1 MHLTKAPAPL
11 GLLIISKKDLM
22 ETKTPQARQVTES
35 AVGTLEINLIGDSW
49 RSFSPLLQRGVIVRI
64 GEETNVRN
72 FLCHRLGV
80 EPEFV
85 EHAITTIFL
94 NGKPVDDLDQ
104 AKLGNGDTLA
114 LSSAMPGLAGATL
127 RRQGLV
133 ASLRCTI
140 SHRENDRREQAGE
153 GITLVLKL
161 FNLMIETLG
170 PTLLKRSVLIE
181 RGGWEEFLIR
191 SRPDFWEH
199 CQAVKLNGRQVH
211 PRGTA
216 PLPWPESVRWI
227 NLKVYEGS
235 VG

>member
-1 MHLTKAPAPL
+1 
-11 GLLIISKKDLM
+11 M
-22 ETKTPQARQVTES
+22 ETKTHQERQVAES
-35 AVGTLEINLIGDSW
+35 ALGTLEIDLIGN
-49 RSFSPLLQRGVIVRI
+49 RLTSFSPLLQRGVIVRL
-64 GEETNVRN
+64 GEETNVSN
-72 FLCHRLGV
+72 FLCHHLGI

-94 NGKPVDDLDQ
+94 NGRPVDDLDK
-104 AKLGNGDTLA
+104 ATLGNGDTLA
-114 LSSAMPGLAGATL
+114 LSAAMPGLVGATM

-133 ASLRCTI
+133 ASLRCNI
-140 SHRENDRREQAGE
+140 SYRENDRREQAGAS
-153 GITLVLKL
+153 ITLVLKL
-161 FNLMIETLG
+161 FNLMIEALG
-170 PTLLKRSVLIE
+170 PALLKRGVLIE

-211 PRGTA
+211 PRGAA

-227 NLKVYEGS
+227 NLKVYEGG

>member
-1 MHLTKAPAPL
+1 
-11 GLLIISKKDLM
+11 M
-22 ETKTPQARQVTES
+22 ETTIHRDPPVTES
-35 AVGTLEINLIGDSW
+35 ELGTLEIDLIGD
-49 RSFSPLLQRGVIVRI
+49 RFTSFSPLLQRGVTVKL
-64 GEETNVRN
+64 GEATNVSN
-72 FLCHRLGV
+72 FLCHHLGI

-104 AKLGNGDTLA
+104 ATLGHGDTLA
-114 LSSAMPGLAGATL
+114 LSAAMPGLVGATM

-133 ASLRCTI
+133 ASLRCNI
-140 SHRENDRREQAGE
+140 SYRDYGRREPVGAS
-153 GITLVLKL
+153 ITLVLKL
-161 FNLMIETLG
+161 FNLMIEALG
-170 PTLLKRSVLIE
+170 PALLKRGVLIE

-211 PRGTA
+211 PRGAA

>member
-1 MHLTKAPAPL
+1 
-11 GLLIISKKDLM
+11 M
-22 ETKTPQARQVTES
+22 ETKIHQERQVTES
-35 AVGTLEINLIGDSW
+35 ALGTLEIDLIGD
-49 RSFSPLLQRGVIVRI
+49 RLPSFSPLLQRGVTVRL
-64 GEETNVRN
+64 GEETNVSN
-72 FLCHRLGV
+72 FLCHHLGI

-94 NGKPVDDLDQ
+94 NGKPVDDLDR
-104 AKLGNGDTLA
+104 ATLGHGDTLA
-114 LSSAMPGLAGATL
+114 LSAAMPGLVGATM

-133 ASLRCTI
+133 ASFRSNI
-140 SHRENDRREQAGE
+140 SYREYGRREQTGAS
-153 GITLVLKL
+153 ITIVLKL
-161 FNLMIETLG
+161 FNLMIEALG
-170 PTLLKRSVLIE
+170 PALLQRGVLVE

-211 PRGTA
+211 PRGAA
-216 PLPWPESVRWI
+216 PLPWPEGVRWI